1 MLGFSKSFTGRGV
14 DSQYTIDETMLKDE
28 IAISDPMGTSSCGII
43 EAGDTILFQGDSIT
57 NAFRMPD
64 EQNNA
69 YKMGAGYAL
78 LIASHLLAD
87 HPKARLNFINTGVA
101 GHKISDLEQ
110 GWQESCLKYQPD
122 VLSLLIGVNDML
134 SGTPSDQFA
143 ETYRNVLEKT
153 FAELPELRLVLC
165 EPFVLPSSDMISS
178 EYLDNMPKLQ
188 RVARN
193 LADEFCAV
201 FVPLQ
206 SAFDEA
212 ARQSTPQY
220 WSYDGIHPTAPGFEL
235 IARQW
240 IRSVAKKL

>member
-1 MLGFSKSFTGRGV
+1 MRSFSKSLAVGG
-14 DSQYTIDETMLKDE
+14 DESEYIIEKYILKDGS
-28 IAISDPMGTSSCGII
+28 AISDPRGTSSCGII
-43 EAGDTILFQGDSIT
+43 QAGDTILFQGDSIT
-57 NAFRMPD
+57 NAFRRPD

-69 YKMGAGYAL
+69 YRMGAGYAL
-78 LIASHLLAD
+78 LIASHLMAD
-87 HPKARLNFINTGVA
+87 HPGAGLNFINTGVA
-101 GHKISDLEQ
+101 GHKVSDLAA
-110 GWQESCLKYQPD
+110 GWQESCLAYKPD

-134 SGTPSDQFA
+134 GGTPSDQFA
-143 ETYRNVLEKT
+143 ETYRNLLKRT
-153 FAELPELRLVLC
+153 FVELPELRLVLC
-165 EPFVLPSSDMISS
+165 EPFVLPSNDMIKP

-193 LADEFCAV
+193 LADEFGAV

-240 IRSVAKKL
+240 IRSVTKKS